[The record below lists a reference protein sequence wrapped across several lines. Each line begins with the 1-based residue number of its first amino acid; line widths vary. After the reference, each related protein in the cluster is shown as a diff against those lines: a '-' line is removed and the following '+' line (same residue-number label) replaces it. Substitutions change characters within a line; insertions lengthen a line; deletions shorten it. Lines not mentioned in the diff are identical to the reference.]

1 MIMIEG
7 LYGIPDTCQRCALS
21 YINRYET
28 PCCAAHPVEYTINPE
43 EYKTRRMRSC
53 PLKNPGENE
62 TDKYAGMIDAIESD
76 FSLAA
81 DPESGHGLDELQLKI
96 EQGDERLLKDIELL
110 KALSFG
116 IRHGRLRIVEV
127 EEARSGEK

>member
-1 MIMIEG
+1 MLII
-7 LYGIPDTCQRCALS
+7 T
-21 YINRYET
+21 N
-28 PCCAAHPVEYTINPE
+28 
-43 EYKTRRMRSC
+43 KT
-53 PLKNPGENE
+53 
-62 TDKYAGMIDAIESD
+62 DIYAGALDAIESD

-96 EQGDERLLKDIELL
+96 EQGDGKLLNDIGLL

-127 EEARSGEK
+127 EEARSSEK

>member
-1 MIMIEG
+1 MITIEG
-7 LYGIPDTCQRCALS
+7 LYGTPESCQRCALS
-21 YINRYET
+21 YINRYDT
-28 PCCAAHPVEYTINPE
+28 PCCAAHSVEYTINPE

-53 PLKNPGENE
+53 PLKSSERNK
-62 TDKYAGMIDAIESD
+62 TSTYAGMIQAIESD

-116 IRHGRLRIVEV
+116 IRYGRLRIIEA
-127 EEARSGEK
+127 EEARSYEK

>member
-1 MIMIEG
+1 MLLI
-7 LYGIPDTCQRCALS
+7 T
-21 YINRYET
+21 N
-28 PCCAAHPVEYTINPE
+28 
-43 EYKTRRMRSC
+43 KT
-53 PLKNPGENE
+53 
-62 TDKYAGMIDAIESD
+62 DIYAGALDAIESD

-127 EEARSGEK
+127 EEARSSEK